1 MYRGVLWFNLCPS
14 LSMSPFQFPRRQVLQ
29 AITAALLGGAQSAR
43 AQGDRTLRKLL
54 VGFPPGGTAD
64 SLARALA
71 SQSQDPGSV
80 YVIDNKSGAA
90 GQLAVQATVQSV
102 ADGSSLLLTPSSVLT
117 LAPLLYKTPLF
128 HAQRDLQ
135 PLACLGD
142 HCFALAVNGAS
153 NVNSLQAFVQW
164 AKAHPAQATYAT
176 PGLGSAPHFLGVQM
190 ARETGLTLT
199 HVPYRGVAPGLQDL
213 MAGQVAST
221 FNPLPTLLDLHR
233 SGRIRIL
240 AVTSPRRLP
249 TLPDTPTFTES
260 GIAALQL
267 VEWYGLFA
275 PARTPAGVLGPLGQ
289 DIRNTLRSPG
299 MLEAAKRMEI
309 NLRHEDAA
317 TLGKMVLQDQERWK
331 GLVASSGIQLD

>member
-1 MYRGVLWFNLCPS
+1 
-14 LSMSPFQFPRRQVLQ
+14 MSSFQLQRRRILL
-29 AITAALLGGAQSAR
+29 ACTAALLGKTGAAR
-43 AQGDRTLRKLL
+43 AQGDRIIRKLF

-71 SQSQDPGSV
+71 SQSQDPNSV
-80 YVIDNKSGAA
+80 YVIENKSGAA
-90 GQLAVQATVQSV
+90 GQLAVQSALQST
-102 ADGSSLLLTPSSVLT
+102 ADGSNLLLTPSSVLT
-117 LAPLLYKTPLF
+117 LAPLLYKVPLF
-128 HAQRDLQ
+128 NAQRDLL
-135 PLACLGD
+135 PVACLGD
-142 HCFALAVNGAS
+142 HCFALAVNGS
-153 NVNSLQAFVQW
+153 SGLNTLQAYIQW
-164 AKAHPAQATYAT
+164 ARAHPAQATYAT

-249 TLPDTPTFTES
+249 TLPDTPTFTEA
-260 GIAALQL
+260 GLGALQL

-275 PARTPAGVLGPLGQ
+275 PARTPAALVSQLSL
-289 DIRNTLRSPG
+289 DIRKTMRTPG
-299 MLEAAKRMEI
+299 MVEAAKRMEI

-317 TLGKMVLQDQERWK
+317 TLGTLVLQDQERWK
-331 GLVASSGIQLD
+331 ALVAASGIQLD

>member
-1 MYRGVLWFNLCPS
+1 
-14 LSMSPFQFPRRQVLQ
+14 MSTLPRQRRQLLQ
-29 AITAALLGGAQSAR
+29 TIMATLLGGTQAAH
-43 AQGDRTLRKLL
+43 AQGDRSIRKLL

-80 YVIDNKSGAA
+80 YVVDNRSGAA
-90 GQLAVQATVQSV
+90 GQLAVQATVQAV

-128 HAQRDLQ
+128 NAQRDLV

-153 NVNSLQAFVQW
+153 GITSLQAFVQW
-164 AKAHPAQATYAT
+164 ARAHPAQATYAT

-213 MAGQVAST
+213 MAGQVACT

-240 AVTSPRRLP
+240 AVTSPGRLP
-249 TLPDTPTFTES
+249 TLPDTPSFTEA
-260 GIAALQL
+260 GLAALQL

-275 PARTPAGVLGPLGQ
+275 PARTPAAVLGQLGQ
-289 DIRNTLRSPG
+289 NIRNTLRTPG
-299 MLEAAKRMEI
+299 MLEAARRMEI

-331 GLVASSGIQLD
+331 GLVAASGIQLD